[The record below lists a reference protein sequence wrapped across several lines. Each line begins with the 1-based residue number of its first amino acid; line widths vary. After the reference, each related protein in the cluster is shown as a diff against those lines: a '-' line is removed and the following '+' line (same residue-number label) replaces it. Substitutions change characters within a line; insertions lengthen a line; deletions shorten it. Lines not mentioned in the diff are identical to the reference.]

1 MSISVNTLV
10 TTSTVDSDS
19 NWMTNAYSAFALPL
33 KLRSLPSSNVFG
45 NYGSR
50 GGFRTPNP
58 AVNSRML
65 YRWATLELKWHG
77 RWVTLPHFTVLETV
91 AFLVCHVHIMR
102 VWWIASITVIYRHSR
117 KLEPAARIELATDGL
132 QNHCSTAE
140 LRWHKNCFTK
150 GIFSPLV
157 GSQIIPNPTGVSD
170 FPRPASTGFDLVQN
184 SKHSWR
190 TTVLPSLIMKTLYHH
205 HPFTST
211 KNRHFFEVTVDIV
224 QKG

>member
-65 YRWATLELKWHG
+65 YRWATLELKMAW
-77 RWVTLPHFTVLETV
+77 TVGN
-91 AFLVCHVHIMR
+91 A
-102 VWWIASITVIYRHSR
+102 
-117 KLEPAARIELATDGL
+117 
-132 QNHCSTAE
+132 
-140 LRWHKNCFTK
+140 
-150 GIFSPLV
+150 
-157 GSQIIPNPTGVSD
+157 PTFYSFGDCCISCL
-170 FPRPASTGFDLVQN
+170 PRPYYESLMDRINNG
-184 SKHSWR
+184 H
-190 TTVLPSLIMKTLYHH
+190 LPSLSKIKNFYHH
-205 HPFTST
+205 GIFVFLKIFLYLCFYLYMSKLKCH
-211 KNRHFFEVTVDIV
+211 NYCI
-224 QKG
+224 